1 MSSHQVMTH
10 PERVRFLY
18 KMILRLHRSLPTEMR
33 LVGDKYV
40 REEFRKHKTAE
51 KQFVGPFMIEWS
63 RYAATLAEQLKLA
76 GQRAKL
82 EKSAEQ
88 IKIGIPLQ
96 DTDLEKFSAK
106 QLSQLLELADEFY
119 KSEKLRKS

>member
-63 RYAATLAEQLKLA
+63 LIFIHGTSLVLIEVNRRVSGSSSEEEDAIVGTWPDVSDSASSPSSDTLAV
-76 GQRAKL
+76 
-82 EKSAEQ
+82 
-88 IKIGIPLQ
+88 I
-96 DTDLEKFSAK
+96 
-106 QLSQLLELADEFY
+106 
-119 KSEKLRKS
+119 